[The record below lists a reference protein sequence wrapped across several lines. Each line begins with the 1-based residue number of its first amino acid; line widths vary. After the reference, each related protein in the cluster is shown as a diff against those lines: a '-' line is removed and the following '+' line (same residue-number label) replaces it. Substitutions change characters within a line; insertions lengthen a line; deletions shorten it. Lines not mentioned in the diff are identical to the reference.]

1 MGFESFKN
9 ESDLHIMGTYSRFP
23 VCIVEGKGAVAI
35 SDDGREYI
43 DFGSGIGVNSLG
55 YCDKDWVEA
64 VTKQVARLQ
73 HTSNLYYTVPQV
85 GVAEK
90 IVEKSGL
97 KKVFFC
103 NSGAEANECAVKIAR
118 KYSFDKYSN
127 GRNKIITLKNSFH
140 GRTVTTLSATGQDVF
155 HNYFFPFT
163 DGFDY
168 AVANDYQDTVSKL
181 DDSVCA
187 VLLELVQGEG
197 GVVPLDND
205 YVKEIYAYCRDKDIL
220 FMVDEVQTGI
230 ARTGTLF
237 CFEQYGI
244 LPDVLTLAKGLGG
257 GLPIGACVVGE
268 RAADVLTSA
277 THGTTFGA
285 NPVCCAAAE
294 CVLNKID
301 DGFLKAVRKKGE
313 YMFSAVKQMP
323 GVSQVRGLGMMIGI
337 ELESGDPKPVV
348 SECLN
353 NGLLVLT
360 AKKSLRLLP
369 PLNISFEELER
380 GIAVLG
386 ESLTKLF
393 APKQ

>member
-1 MGFESFKN
+1 MGFEKLKN

-23 VCIVEGKGAVAI
+23 VCIVEGNGAVAV
-35 SDDGREYI
+35 SDEGKEYI

-55 YCDKDWVEA
+55 YCDKDWSGA
-64 VTKQVARLQ
+64 VAKQAALLQ
-73 HTSNLYYTVPQV
+73 HTSNLYYTKPQV
-85 GVAEK
+85 AVAKK
-90 IVEKSGL
+90 IVSKSGL
-97 KKVFFC
+97 NKVFFC
-103 NSGAEANECAVKIAR
+103 NSGAEANECAVKVAR
-118 KYSFDKYSN
+118 KYAFDKYGA

-163 DGFDY
+163 EGFDY
-168 AVANDYQDTVSKL
+168 AIANDFQDTVSKL

-187 VLLELVQGEG
+187 VFLELVQGEG
-197 GVVPLDND
+197 GVVPLDKN
-205 YVKEIYAYCRDKDIL
+205 YVKELYDYCCDNDIL

-230 ARTGTLF
+230 GRTGTLF

-244 LPDVLTLAKGLGG
+244 LPDVITLAKGLGG
-257 GLPIGACVVGE
+257 GLPIGACVTGHK
-268 RAADVLTSA
+268 AADVLTSA

-301 DGFLKAVRKKGE
+301 SNFLNDIRKKSE
-313 YMFSAVKQMP
+313 YMFSKIKQMP
-323 GVSQVRGLGMMIGI
+323 GVSRVRGLGMMMGI
-337 ELESGDPKPVV
+337 ELESGDSKSVV

-360 AKKSLRLLP
+360 AKTALRLLP
-369 PLNISFEELER
+369 PLNISWDELER
-380 GIAVLG
+380 GINILG
-386 ESLTKLF
+386 SVLTKLF
-393 APKQ
+393 A